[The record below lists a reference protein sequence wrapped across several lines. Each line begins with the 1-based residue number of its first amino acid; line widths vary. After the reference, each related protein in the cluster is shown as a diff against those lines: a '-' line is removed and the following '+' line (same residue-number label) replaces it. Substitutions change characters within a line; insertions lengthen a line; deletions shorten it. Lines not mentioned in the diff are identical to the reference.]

1 MKTEIITVGT
11 EILLGDI
18 LNTNTHYLSNELA
31 NMGIDVYYQITV
43 GDNEQRL
50 LSQLKESFKRSD
62 LVILTGG
69 LGPTEDDITKEVCA
83 KYFNMEMEFHE
94 QSWDKIIEIHNKMNR
109 KPTENN
115 RKQAYFPKGSLI
127 LPNKYGTAPGCIMEK
142 DKKTIIVMPGPP
154 KEMKPMFDNYVKP
167 FLLKDNKNILKSKVL
182 RIIGMGESKIEND
195 LLDLIDKQINPTIA
209 TYAKD
214 GECTV
219 RITAKGKNEKEV
231 ESLIAPISNEIKSRF
246 KEKVYGEDDTA
257 IEDEVAKI
265 LVDNNLTIAV
275 AESCTGGMVA
285 ADLINYPGI
294 SSVFMEGCVTYSNEA
309 KMMTLNVK
317 KETLNTVGAVS
328 EQCAKEMSEG
338 VAARHNTN
346 IGLSTTGIAG
356 PEGGS
361 EDKPVGLVY
370 MGITINNKTI
380 VKKYIFN
387 GNRQQIRSRACKT
400 LLNDLR
406 LELLK
411 II

>member
-154 KEMKPMFDNYVKP
+154 K
-167 FLLKDNKNILKSKVL
+167 
-182 RIIGMGESKIEND
+182 
-195 LLDLIDKQINPTIA
+195 
-209 TYAKD
+209 
-214 GECTV
+214 
-219 RITAKGKNEKEV
+219 
-231 ESLIAPISNEIKSRF
+231 
-246 KEKVYGEDDTA
+246 
-257 IEDEVAKI
+257 
-265 LVDNNLTIAV
+265 
-275 AESCTGGMVA
+275 
-285 ADLINYPGI
+285 
-294 SSVFMEGCVTYSNEA
+294 
-309 KMMTLNVK
+309 
-317 KETLNTVGAVS
+317 
-328 EQCAKEMSEG
+328 
-338 VAARHNTN
+338 
-346 IGLSTTGIAG
+346 
-356 PEGGS
+356 
-361 EDKPVGLVY
+361 
-370 MGITINNKTI
+370 
-380 VKKYIFN
+380 
-387 GNRQQIRSRACKT
+387 
-400 LLNDLR
+400 
-406 LELLK
+406 
-411 II
+411 

>member
-154 KEMKPMFDNYVKP
+154 KEMKAMFDNYVKL

-231 ESLIAPISNEIKSRF
+231 ESLIEPISNEIKSRL
-246 KEKVYGEDDTA
+246 KEKVYGEDDTT

>member
-142 DKKTIIVMPGPP
+142 DKKTIILMPGPP

-231 ESLIAPISNEIKSRF
+231 ESLIEPISNEIKSRL
-246 KEKVYGEDDTA
+246 KEKVYGEDDTT

>member
-182 RIIGMGESKIEND
+182 RIIGKSKIEND

-231 ESLIAPISNEIKSRF
+231 ESLIEPISNEIKSRF
-246 KEKVYGEDDTA
+246 KEKVYGEDDTT

>member
-1 MKTEIITVGT
+1 MKAEIITVGT

-31 NMGIDVYYQITV
+31 NMGVDVYYQITV
-43 GDNEQRL
+43 GDNENRL
-50 LSQLKESFKRSD
+50 LNQLEESFRRSD
-62 LVILTGG
+62 LVVLTGG
-69 LGPTEDDITKEVCA
+69 LGPTQDDLTKEVCA
-83 KYFNMEMEFHE
+83 KYFNLDMEFH
-94 QSWDKIIEIHNKMNR
+94 QPSWDKIIEIHNKMKR

-115 RKQAYFPKGSLI
+115 KKQAYFPVNSII
-127 LPNKYGTAPGCIMEK
+127 LPNEYGTAPGCIMEK
-142 DKKTIIVMPGPP
+142 DNKTIIVMPGPP
-154 KEMKPMFDNYVKP
+154 REMKPMFDNFVKP
-167 FLLKDNKNILKSKVL
+167 FLQKNSEDILKSKVI
-182 RIIGMGESKIEND
+182 RIIGVGESKVEND
-195 LLDLIDKQINPTIA
+195 LLDLIQKQVNPTIA

-219 RITAKGKNEKEV
+219 RITAKGKTVEEV
-231 ESLIAPISNEIKSRF
+231 ERLILPVVKEIKNRF
-246 KEKVYGEDDTA
+246 KETVYGEDETT

-265 LVDNNLTIAV
+265 LVKNNLTISV
-275 AESCTGGMVA
+275 AESCTGGMVSSS
-285 ADLINYPGI
+285 LINYPGI

-309 KMMTLNVK
+309 KMKSLNVK
-317 KETLNTVGAVS
+317 EETLNSVGAVS
-328 EQCAKEMSEG
+328 EQCAKEMAEG

-361 EDKPVGLVY
+361 EEKPVGLVY
-370 MGITINNKTI
+370 MGIKINDKTI

-387 GNRQQIRSRACKT
+387 GDRQQIRYRACKT

-406 LELLK
+406 LELLN

>member
-127 LPNKYGTAPGCIMEK
+127 LPNKYGTAPECIMEK

-231 ESLIAPISNEIKSRF
+231 ESLIEPISNEIKSRF

>member
-231 ESLIAPISNEIKSRF
+231 ESLIEPISNEIKSRF
-246 KEKVYGEDDTA
+246 KEKVYGVDDTA
-257 IEDEVAKI
+257 IQDEVAKI

>member
-18 LNTNTHYLSNELA
+18 LNTNTHYLSNELS

-231 ESLIAPISNEIKSRF
+231 ESLIEPISNEIKSRF

-356 PEGGS
+356 PEGGN

-387 GNRQQIRSRACKT
+387 GNRQQIRSRAFKT